1 MFKKLA
7 LATALS
13 MTLVSYQALADDAK
27 VDAPKTD
34 ATAPKAAGVSI
45 AVINLRYIMSEL
57 PQAKAASEEM
67 KTQFGPRSQELK
79 SIQEK
84 GQKLEAQLQTAKGE
98 EVTKIQRQLAA
109 LKSDFDLKAQ
119 ALQEDQQKKEREFEV
134 TLGKLVQTAIDRIA
148 KERGIDVVLRGESVV
163 FATDAV
169 DISKEVIERASKLK
183 AVKKD
188 AKKEAKAK

>member
-7 LATALS
+7 LATAVS
-13 MTLVSYQALADDAK
+13 MTLVSYQALANDAK
-27 VDAPKTD
+27 VEDAPKA

-84 GQKLEAQLQTAKGE
+84 GQKL
-98 EVTKIQRQLAA
+98 
-109 LKSDFDLKAQ
+109 
-119 ALQEDQQKKEREFEV
+119 
-134 TLGKLVQTAIDRIA
+134 
-148 KERGIDVVLRGESVV
+148 
-163 FATDAV
+163 
-169 DISKEVIERASKLK
+169 
-183 AVKKD
+183 
-188 AKKEAKAK
+188 

>member
-27 VDAPKTD
+27 IDAPKTA
-34 ATAPKAAGVSI
+34 ATAPKAGVSI

-57 PQAKAASEEM
+57 PQAKAAAEEM
-67 KTQFGPRSQELK
+67 KSQFGPRSQELK

-84 GQKLEAQLQTAKGE
+84 GQKLESQLQTAKGE

>member
-27 VDAPKTD
+27 VDAPKTA
-34 ATAPKAAGVSI
+34 ATAPKVGVSI

-57 PQAKAASEEM
+57 PQAKAAAEEM
-67 KTQFGPRSQELK
+67 KSQFGPRSQELK

-84 GQKLEAQLQTAKGE
+84 GQKLESQLQTAKGE

>member
-7 LATALS
+7 LATAVS

-27 VDAPKTD
+27 VDSPKTA
-34 ATAPKAAGVSI
+34 ATAPKAGVSI

-57 PQAKAASEEM
+57 PQAKAAAEEM

-84 GQKLEAQLQTAKGE
+84 GQKLESQLQTAKGE

>member
-7 LATALS
+7 LATAVS

-27 VDAPKTD
+27 VDAPKT
-34 ATAPKAAGVSI
+34 ATTAPKAGVSI

-57 PQAKAASEEM
+57 PQAKAAAEEM
-67 KTQFGPRSQELK
+67 KSQFGPRSQELK

-84 GQKLEAQLQTAKGE
+84 GQKLESQLQTAKGE

>member
-27 VDAPKTD
+27 VDAPKTA
-34 ATAPKAAGVSI
+34 ATAPKASVSI

-57 PQAKAASEEM
+57 PQAKAAAEEM

-84 GQKLEAQLQTAKGE
+84 GQKLESQLQTAKGE

>member
-27 VDAPKTD
+27 VDAPKA

>member
-27 VDAPKTD
+27 VDASKTA
-34 ATAPKAAGVSI
+34 ATAPKAGVSI

-57 PQAKAASEEM
+57 PQAKAAAEEM

-84 GQKLEAQLQTAKGE
+84 GQKLESQLQTAKGE

>member
-7 LATALS
+7 LATAVS

-27 VDAPKTD
+27 VEDAPKA
-34 ATAPKAAGVSI
+34 ATAPKAGVSI

-57 PQAKAASEEM
+57 PQAKAAAEEM
-67 KTQFGPRSQELK
+67 KSQFGPRSQELK

-134 TLGKLVQTAIDRIA
+134 TLGKLVQPAMNRIA
-148 KERGIDVVLRGESVV
+148 NERGIDVVLRGESVV

-188 AKKEAKAK
+188 AKKEAK

>member
-1 MFKKLA
+1 MKQFHPIIYMI
-7 LATALS
+7 TFFSGLS
-13 MTLVSYQALADDAK
+13 HSEN
-27 VDAPKTD
+27 
-34 ATAPKAAGVSI
+34 
-45 AVINLRYIMSEL
+45 NLRYIMSEL

-84 GQKLEAQLQTAKGE
+84 GQKLEAQIQTAKGE

-188 AKKEAKAK
+188 AKKEAK